1 MRTWRLAVN
10 LIVFGLVALALVAYG
25 VVDLLGNPFASRTDV
40 AAVFPTASGLY
51 TNFSVELNGVT
62 VGSVSSV
69 RLVRKGAEVDMTIDP
84 GIKVPSDVVASI
96 GIANDL
102 GEQVVELTPR
112 HGGHARPLRSGALIP
127 VAKSDVPVQV
137 GEVVA
142 EATKLLRAIPPGK
155 LNDLLSELAQALR
168 GQSGNMRTIIAA
180 STSFSRQFL
189 QYQRQFNEL
198 LANSPPVMDAVSAAA
213 PQLTKAL
220 DNTEAIVKVLA
231 EEKTAVAGDLTNG
244 SDATGELGKLQTSQ
258 DADFACLIH
267 DFSQLNA
274 NLDESANLS
283 NLSSMLTLNHYFFGA
298 VTAVAVTGTAKPL
311 TSGASANPHQ
321 TILRTRLLLPPGEP
335 MGDTYAT
342 AVPVPT
348 VRPGAACDTE
358 LGEGVGA
365 ATQPGFTPAA
375 GGHLSSPTTA
385 DADVHGKGD
394 GHARTGGSAGAAHAT
409 ATTAAYRA
417 KQGTSEVPL
426 LVLGGVVL
434 PAFVLAWG
442 VRPSRRRRRRRA

>member
-10 LIVFGLVALALVAYG
+10 LIVFGVVALALVAYG
-25 VVDLLGNPFASRTDV
+25 VVDLLGNPFASTTKV

-62 VGSVSSV
+62 VGNVSAV

-84 GIKVPSDVVASI
+84 GVKVPGDVVASI

-112 HGGHARPLRSGALIP
+112 HGGHVAPLRSGALVP

-137 GEVVA
+137 GAVVA

-155 LNDLLSELAQALR
+155 LNELLAELAHGLR
-168 GQSGNMRTIIAA
+168 GESGNMRTIIAA
-180 STSFSRQFL
+180 STTFSRQFL
-189 QYQRQFNEL
+189 EYKHQFNSL
-198 LANSPPVMDAVSAAA
+198 LANAPPVMDAVSAAG

-220 DNTEAIVKVLA
+220 ASTEAIVKVLA
-231 EEKTAVAGDLTNG
+231 EDKTAVDGDLTNG
-244 SDATGELGKLQTSQ
+244 SAATGELGKLSTSQ
-258 DADFACLIH
+258 DPDFGCLIH

-274 NLDESANLS
+274 NLDEPANLS
-283 NLSSMLTLNHYFFGA
+283 NLSSALRLNRYFFGA
-298 VTAVAVTGTAKPL
+298 VTSVAVTGTAKPL

-335 MGDTYAT
+335 MGDTYA
-342 AVPVPT
+342 APVGIPA

-358 LGEGVGA
+358 LGEGSGA
-365 ATQPGFTPAA
+365 ATQAGFTPAA
-375 GGHLSSPTTA
+375 GGRLSEPTTA
-385 DADVHGKGD
+385 DADVRGAGD
-394 GHARTGGSAGAAHAT
+394 TASASPAHPAAHA
-409 ATTAAYRA
+409 AVFRGA
-417 KQGTSEVPL
+417 QISSIPL
-426 LVLGGVVL
+426 LVLGAVVL
-434 PAFVLAWG
+434 PALLLAWG